1 MMERPRHQ
9 SGFTLLEIMLVLV
22 LIGVAAMSV
31 TLTVGGDP
39 RQETLDKAANEF
51 AAVVSMA
58 LEESVISGQELGLVV
73 ESDHY
78 LFTRFN
84 LDKNDWELL
93 GGDRL
98 YRERRMPVGVTLT
111 LSVEGMPLKQSDE
124 DDESEFGLD
133 RSLFEKSDE
142 EKLKTPEPQLIL
154 LPSGEITPFTLQ
166 FEEVSARPTLVI
178 ELEGNAIGDIRRAGE
193 EP

>member
-1 MMERPRHQ
+1 MMKRARRQ
-9 SGFTLLEIMLVLV
+9 AGFTLLEIMLVLV

-73 ESDHY
+73 EEDHY
-78 LFTRFN
+78 LFARFN
-84 LDKNDWELL
+84 LDKNDWEQLV
-93 GGDRL
+93 GDRL
-98 YRERRMPVGVTLT
+98 YRERRMPDGVILS

-124 DDESEFGLD
+124 DEESEFGLD

-142 EKLKTPEPQLIL
+142 EKRKTPEPQLIL

-166 FEEVSARPTLVI
+166 FEEISARPTLVI
-178 ELEGNAIGDIRRAGE
+178 ELEGNAIGDIRRTE
-193 EP
+193 EES